1 MSGHECEPVWVMDP
15 SADKAA
21 GFCACG
27 QGWVKEGVFPVA
39 KVEAVVRSEM
49 DRISVARSL
58 YVAPADAPP
67 HMPYVTYTWREENN
81 AWHKSVFP
89 NGDLDNLY
97 QETVQ
102 EAIEQLLR
110 KQDKIF
116 QELPYG

>member
-15 SADKAA
+15 SADRAA

-49 DRISVARSL
+49 DRFSVARTL
-58 YVAPADAPP
+58 YAAPADAPP
-67 HMPYVTYTWREENN
+67 HTPYVLYTWHAEFYNQTAMNR
-81 AWHKSVFP
+81 A
-89 NGDLDNLY
+89 
-97 QETVQ
+97 VQ
-102 EAIEQLLR
+102 EALEQLLR